1 MKCSGIDVASGDYV
15 EIEFDHLIRDVRILQ
30 NHGRME
36 ESDAAEAWLA
46 PGFIDIQVNGFAGV
60 DFNDPEATTGQI
72 GLALDTILTTG
83 VTRCLPT
90 VITGAPEDMLKC
102 LRNLRQAQREL
113 PWGRAIAGFHVE
125 GPYIGD
131 EDGPR
136 GAHPKRWVRPPDI
149 AEFHRWQ
156 DATDGHIRL
165 ITLSPHWPEAPG
177 YIEAI
182 VRAGVTAS
190 IGHTG
195 ASAEQIAAAGDA
207 GATLSTHLGNG
218 AHGVMRRHPNYIWDQ
233 LAEDRLSASFIVD
246 GIHLGR
252 AFLRTALRA
261 KMVQRTVLVTDA
273 SAPAGAEP
281 GRYRLGEQDADLT
294 SDGRVVLAGTDK
306 LAGSALHMHVGVA
319 NMVRLGGLS
328 LRDAVQTATVN
339 PAKIVRL
346 EGRMQGLKAGD
357 AADIVA
363 FRIVDGAMG
372 IESVY
377 LDGEAVAARL
387 AG

>member
-1 MKCSGIDVASGDYV
+1 MKCSGVDVATGDSV
-15 EIEFDHLIRDVRILQ
+15 EIEFDHLIREIRPV
-30 NHGRME
+30 
-36 ESDAAEAWLA
+36 APAEDQMWLA
-46 PGFIDIQVNGFAGV
+46 PGFVDIQVNGFAGL
-60 DFNDPEATTGQI
+60 DFNDPGASIGQI
-72 GLALDTILTTG
+72 ALALDTILTTG

-90 VITGAPEDMLKC
+90 VITGGPDDMLQC

-125 GPYIGD
+125 GPYIEP

-136 GAHPKRWVRPPDI
+136 GAHPRRWVRPPDI

-177 YIEAI
+177 YIRAI
-182 VRAGVTAS
+182 TNAGVAAS

-195 ASAEQIAAAGDA
+195 ATAGQIAAAVDA

-246 GIHLGR
+246 GIHLGQ

-261 KMVQRTVLVTDA
+261 KMVQRAVLVTDA

-306 LAGSALHMHVGVA
+306 LAGSALRMNEGVA

-339 PAKIVRL
+339 PARIVKLGGRL
-346 EGRMQGLKAGD
+346 QGLKPGD

-363 FRIVDGAMG
+363 FGMDDGALQ
-372 IESVY
+372 IDSVF
-377 LDGEAVAARL
+377 LDGEAVAAKL
-387 AG
+387 P

>member
-1 MKCSGIDVASGDYV
+1 MKCSGVDVATGDSV
-15 EIEFDHLIRDVRILQ
+15 EIEFDHLIREIRPV
-30 NHGRME
+30 
-36 ESDAAEAWLA
+36 APAEDQMWLA
-46 PGFIDIQVNGFAGV
+46 PGFVDIQVNGFAGL
-60 DFNDPEATTGQI
+60 DFNDPGASIGQI
-72 GLALDTILTTG
+72 ALALDTILTTG

-90 VITGAPEDMLKC
+90 VITGGPDDMLQC

-125 GPYIGD
+125 GPYIEP

-136 GAHPKRWVRPPDI
+136 GAHPRRWVRPPDI

-177 YIEAI
+177 YIRAI
-182 VRAGVTAS
+182 TNAGVAAS

-195 ASAEQIAAAGDA
+195 ATAGQIAAAVDA

-246 GIHLGR
+246 GIHLGQ

-261 KMVQRTVLVTDA
+261 KMVQRAVLVTDA

-306 LAGSALHMHVGVA
+306 LAGSALRMNDGVA

-339 PAKIVRL
+339 PARIVKLGGRL
-346 EGRMQGLKAGD
+346 QGLKPGD

-363 FRIVDGAMG
+363 FGMDDGALQ
-372 IESVY
+372 IDSVF
-377 LDGEAVAARL
+377 LDGEAVAAKL
-387 AG
+387 P